1 MAFHFILRKFTALDF
16 LKIRGNVLPMDTSF
30 PPPLPPKSNGPDS
43 RQWITIL
50 HLSALAGL
58 VIVGFGHI
66 LGPLIVWLLKR
77 NDVAGL
83 DAEGKNVLNFQ
94 ISWSLWF
101 ALVCLIAAVGSCLI
115 VPLAL
120 PVIFTII
127 WLIYLIIGAVKASD
141 GVSYKFPLTI
151 RFL

>member
-1 MAFHFILRKFTALDF
+1 
-16 LKIRGNVLPMDTSF
+16 MDSSF

-83 DAEGKNVLNFQ
+83 DAEFAPLWRARADCAAVRGTRDDAAIQRAFLLDPDD
-94 ISWSLWF
+94 ISTAIAAAE
-101 ALVCLIAAVGSCLI
+101 ALLRGGEAAVGSALLRDLS
-115 VPLAL
+115 VRFPASLAVL
-120 PVIFTII
+120 R
-127 WLIYLIIGAVKASD
+127 AAAEQA
-141 GVSYKFPLTI
+141 
-151 RFL
+151 